1 MNIVGWMYALF
12 GWAGDIFTKIYKG
25 LYDDIVTADLRIYP
39 PAYASIV
46 AALTLIVF
54 FTGIGTG
61 VPILVVSLL
70 NLLPFLPPISGIALS
85 FVFMFLIPG
94 LTFILGITYPKIKK
108 ISRASKLDIEIP
120 YLSVYVT
127 VMATGGISP
136 YISFERLANAP
147 KILFEEVKKEATR
160 FYLRVRAM
168 GLDPLSA
175 LEESASRVPNQAY
188 KQLMLGYAATLRA
201 GGDVV
206 HYLNRQTEMMLRE
219 RIIIVRAVGERLAM
233 LMESYMAVALLSSL
247 VIYTLFIVNFALSQA
262 GFGVAGG
269 GMLQFFFFSYILL
282 PVVSGIFIYLAD
294 MLQPK
299 YPVYDKMPYIVYFA
313 VSLPITIFLFV
324 AFSLPF
330 LTTGTMLGM
339 MLRRTFASFISFI
352 VYLRTKLNLPAGYES
367 GIGIILALAVGI
379 IPAMTVEM
387 RSSILYSSIQY
398 GLTRFLR
405 DLVEVRKTGMS
416 PERCII
422 NLKDR
427 DYGRFTRYLVKIAKQ
442 VGWGIPLSRIF
453 ENFAKGMKNWFAL
466 IAMFLLVESI
476 EVGGGTARTLEALA
490 SYAETLEQVEKEKK
504 ATLRPLMLIPYV
516 GAIIVVIVVL
526 ILVGFMN
533 YIMGIA
539 GGSIGTVSIINMFL
553 PPVIFNSYLMG
564 LVAGKVSSERVSA
577 GFKHAFLLTIA
588 SLLAIIFTPQIVKGL
603 MMPIK
608 F

>member
-1 MNIVGWMYALF
+1 MSLIGFMYALF
-12 GWAGDIFTKIYKG
+12 GWAGNLFTKIYKG
-25 LYDDIVTADLRIYP
+25 LYDDIITADLRIYP
-39 PAYASIV
+39 PAYASMV
-46 AALTLIVF
+46 AALTLFVF
-54 FTGIGTG
+54 FLGLGTG
-61 VPILVVSLL
+61 LPILIVSFL
-70 NLLPFLPPISGIALS
+70 NIIPFLAPISGVAYSMIL
-85 FVFMFLIPG
+85 MFLIPA
-94 LTFILGITYPKIKK
+94 LVFTIGITYPKIKK

-175 LEESASRVPNQAY
+175 LEESATRIPNQAY

-206 HYLNRQTEMMLRE
+206 HYLNRQTELMLRE
-219 RIIIVRAVGERLAM
+219 RITIVKAVGERLAM

-262 GFGVAGG
+262 GFGISGG
-269 GMLQFFFFSYILL
+269 GALQFFLFSYILL
-282 PVVSGIFIYLAD
+282 PVISGMFIYFAD

-299 YPVYDKMPYIVYFA
+299 YPIYDKVPYIVYFG
-313 VSLPITIFLFV
+313 VTFPITIFLFTV
-324 AFSLPF
+324 FSLPF
-330 LTTGTMLGM
+330 LTTGTVLGLI
-339 MLRRTFASFISFI
+339 LRRMFMPFINFI
-352 VYLRTKLNLPAGYES
+352 IYFRTGLGLPAGYES
-367 GIGIILALAVGI
+367 GIGIILALTIGI
-379 IPAMTVEM
+379 IPAMIVEI
-387 RSSILYSSIQY
+387 RSSILYSGIQY

-427 DYGRFTRYLVKIAKQ
+427 DYGRFTKYLAKIAKQ
-442 VGWGIPLSRIF
+442 VGWGISLSKIF

-504 ATLRPLMLIPYV
+504 AMLRPLMLIPYI

-526 ILVGFMN
+526 ILIGFMN
-533 YIMGIA
+533 YVMGIA
-539 GGSIGTVSIINMFL
+539 GGSIGTVTMINMFL

-588 SLLAIIFTPQIVKGL
+588 SLIAIIFTPQIVKGV